1 MLFFSAPSFQTMHLL
16 CTISFHHK
24 TRVVFFPQHF
34 FANST
39 PTMHTLKTI
48 NMSSN
53 MSVEV
58 PQTKNH
64 FTRVL
69 QIPLICHVIKKLCH
83 KDKKLY
89 MGFVDIE
96 KAFNRVSRKVM
107 QWMIRKISLPEI
119 SVRAVMRLDHRAK
132 MEVKVGSE

>member
-1 MLFFSAPSFQTMHLL
+1 
-16 CTISFHHK
+16 
-24 TRVVFFPQHF
+24 
-34 FANST
+34 
-39 PTMHTLKTI
+39 
-48 NMSSN
+48 
-53 MSVEV
+53 
-58 PQTKNH
+58 
-64 FTRVL
+64 
-69 QIPLICHVIKKLCH
+69 
-83 KDKKLY
+83 